1 MRLHDADDEEEDADP
16 DGDDGQ
22 PPAAC
27 PVCDYKTLRAAG
39 VGDICILCGWE
50 DDGPGGPDARSAD
63 EAQGGMNKDYSLGE
77 ARRNFASYL
86 TMYRPADA
94 YLFMRATADE
104 VLFKRER
111 VCIGLEE
118 RDRGPDDMTKW
129 ADFDRC
135 WPLIATERVAV
146 AAAIEAEAAKDQQEQ
161 REMEDLAASA
171 IAARAAQ
178 MTVEAL
184 AGEEPGASAS
194 AAAAAAAASAVAG
207 TKGKGSKK

>member
-1 MRLHDADDEEEDADP
+1 LRLHDADDEEEDADP
-16 DGDDGQ
+16 DGDDDQ

-50 DDGPGGPDARSAD
+50 DDGPGGPDPRSVE
-63 EAQGGMNKDYSLGE
+63 EASGGVNKDYSLAE
-77 ARRNFASYL
+77 ARRNFTSFL
-86 TMYRPADA
+86 TMYRPSDA
-94 YLFMRATADE
+94 YLFMRATNDE

-111 VCIGLEE
+111 VCIALEE
-118 RDRGPDDMTKW
+118 RDRGPDDMARW

-135 WPLIATERVAV
+135 WPLIAAERVTV
-146 AAAIEAEAAKDQQEQ
+146 AATMEAEAVKDQQEQ

-178 MTVEAL
+178 MTVEAMV
-184 AGEEPGASAS
+184 GDEPGASAS
-194 AAAAAAAASAVAG
+194 AASAAGA
-207 TKGKGSKK
+207 KGKATKK